1 MENIQKPEG
10 ATSATRVPTDPDA
23 LLSRRQLAQAAT
35 AFGLPIAESTLATL
49 ATRGGGPPY
58 SRYGS
63 RVRYRWSDFRA
74 WAEARL
80 SAPACSTSEHRA
92 KAAA

>member
-1 MENIQKPEG
+1 MKDIDKSEG
-10 ATSATRVPTDPDA
+10 ATSASPIPTDPNA

-49 ATRGGGPPY
+49 ATRGGGPAY

-63 RVRYRWSDFRA
+63 RVRYRWGDYRA